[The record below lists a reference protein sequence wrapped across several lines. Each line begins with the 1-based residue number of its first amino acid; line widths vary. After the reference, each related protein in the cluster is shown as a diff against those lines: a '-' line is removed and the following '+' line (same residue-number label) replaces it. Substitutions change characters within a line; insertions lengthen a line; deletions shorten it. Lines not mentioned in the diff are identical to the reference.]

1 MKENR
6 ITEKMLSE
14 AVMGQG
20 YLPKPKDLQD
30 QINALIYSN
39 NNTVKGMHEHEKQIE
54 KLFKLDDETWDNVL
68 FLKGRSENMEK
79 RVAAIERGI
88 GKKRGRKLIGGLLL
102 VAAGATVLGM
112 WHDWRE
118 NCREKEH
125 QAYKAQQ
132 RAEDDISD
140 MNARI
145 NVLKAEMAQ
154 LQEKMNETA
163 G

>member
-14 AVMGQG
+14 AAMGQG
-20 YLPKPKDLQD
+20 YLPKPEDLQD

-54 KLFKLDDETWDNVL
+54 KLFKLDDETWNNVL
-68 FLKGRSENMEK
+68 FLKGRSEDMEK

-102 VAAGATVLGM
+102 AAAGATVLGM
-112 WHDWRE
+112 WQDWRE
-118 NCREKEH
+118 SQKEKE
-125 QAYKAQQ
+125 QERVKEI
-132 RAEDDISD
+132 RVAEDDISD